1 MPAMSEFSS
10 LPDPAALRAAIS
22 SGDPTRAMPALAG
35 LREFPEDQTEAVVV
49 PLLIL
54 GSEQEAFLV
63 RSLSCSGLGVRRSEA
78 GWAVLCRL
86 LREDEDANVRAEAA
100 NALASYGVARSWPLL
115 RDSFSAD
122 HAWLVR
128 CSILAALAEQPA
140 MEPGWLMALAR
151 EAIADA
157 DGTVRVGGTE
167 ILGRLV
173 REQGGAAT
181 DAPVITAE
189 ARSLLQRLQQDGDHR
204 VVAAALNG
212 LQS

>member
-140 MEPGWLMALAR
+140 MEPAWLMALAR

-181 DAPVITAE
+181 DAQVITAE

>member
-1 MPAMSEFSS
+1 MPEFSS

>member
-1 MPAMSEFSS
+1 MPAMPEFSS
-10 LPDPAALRAAIS
+10 LPDPSALRAAIS

-189 ARSLLQRLQQDGDHR
+189 ARSLLQRLQQDSDHR

>member
-1 MPAMSEFSS
+1 MPEFSS
-10 LPDPAALRAAIS
+10 LPDPSALRAAIS

>member
-1 MPAMSEFSS
+1 MPAMPEFSS
-10 LPDPAALRAAIS
+10 LPDPDALRAAIS

-173 REQGGAAT
+173 REQGGC
-181 DAPVITAE
+181 
-189 ARSLLQRLQQDGDHR
+189 GHR
-204 VVAAALNG
+204 CVG
-212 LQS
+212 HHR

>member
-1 MPAMSEFSS
+1 MPAMPEFSS

>member
-1 MPAMSEFSS
+1 MPAMPEFSS
-10 LPDPAALRAAIS
+10 LPDPAALREAIS

-151 EAIADA
+151 EAIADS

>member
-1 MPAMSEFSS
+1 MPAMPEFSS
-10 LPDPAALRAAIS
+10 LPDPSALRAAIS

-173 REQGGAAT
+173 REQVGAAT

-189 ARSLLQRLQQDGDHR
+189 ARSLLQRLQQDSDHR

>member
-1 MPAMSEFSS
+1 MPAMPEFSP

-35 LREFPEDQTEAVVV
+35 LREFPEDQTETLVV

-100 NALASYGVARSWPLL
+100 NALASYGVERSWPLL
-115 RDSFSAD
+115 RDSFNAD

-128 CSILAALAEQPA
+128 CSILSALAEQPA

-181 DAPVITAE
+181 DAQVIAAE

>member
-1 MPAMSEFSS
+1 MPAMPEFSS

-181 DAPVITAE
+181 DAQVITAE

>member
-1 MPAMSEFSS
+1 MPAMPEFSS

-22 SGDPTRAMPALAG
+22 SGDPTRATPALAG